1 MLYIYE
7 NAKKKKIIFDIYA
20 YVSNNLLCTT
30 IMQIMT
36 KNNNRRKE

>member
-1 MLYIYE
+1 MKMPKKNIY
-7 NAKKKKIIFDIYA
+7 IFDIYA
-20 YVSNNLLCTT
+20 CVSNNLLCTT